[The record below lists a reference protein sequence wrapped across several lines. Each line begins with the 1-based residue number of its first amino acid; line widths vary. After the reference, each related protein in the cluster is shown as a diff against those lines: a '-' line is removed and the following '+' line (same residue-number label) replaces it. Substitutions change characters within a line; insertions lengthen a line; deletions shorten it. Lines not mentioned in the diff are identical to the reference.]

1 MEKRKMPFAL
11 PILLLFAI
19 FSLLHGC
26 GMVETNTPKIKDLEY
41 EILEEK
47 DIPGEL
53 LDAMEEKKEAGFK
66 LTYAD
71 KESLYIAMGYGLQ
84 ETGGYS
90 ISVNEC
96 YLTKNAIYFDT
107 TLIGPVK
114 GEKLNQ
120 VKTYPY
126 IVVRMEYLDKSVV
139 FE

>member
-11 PILLLFAI
+11 PFLLLIAI
-19 FSLLHGC
+19 AALLHGC
-26 GMVETNTPKIKDLEY
+26 GIVETDTPKIKDLEY

-47 DIPGEL
+47 DIPQEL
-53 LDAMEEKKEAGFK
+53 MAAMEEKKETGFK

-71 KESLYIAMGYGLQ
+71 KESLYIAMGYGMQ

-90 ISVNEC
+90 IAVNAC

-114 GEKLNQ
+114 GEKLNY
-120 VKTYPY
+120 VKSYPY
-126 IVVRMEYLDKSVV
+126 LVVRMEYMDKRVV